1 MPLKIAETRKD
12 SKGKTHTTLAA
23 LEWKYLDDGNRKCPG
38 CGETVYAGERGVEYC
53 KTKRGTHVFWH
64 TGCTGKVWH

>member
-38 CGETVYAGERGVEYC
+38 GGETVY
-53 KTKRGTHVFWH
+53 
-64 TGCTGKVWH
+64 TGKVWH